1 MAEVAKTKCSKKR
14 FKKRNLFMRYAAACA
29 VFVTVSLAGYWLM
42 DRGLFSGNNLMTGIG
57 MAIDTVH
64 TEVTLITKDQKI
76 INVEDN
82 ALISFNSDVTMKN
95 SLRMKDSL

>member
-1 MAEVAKTKCSKKR
+1 
-14 FKKRNLFMRYAAACA
+14 
-29 VFVTVSLAGYWLM
+29 M

-95 SLRMKDSL
+95 SQNEGLIVKKIETEGLKRILMRQ